1 MQAKKEKEKIRV
13 WKKEEKKKKTN
24 VQMVSPA
31 KTKIPHKQMAQ
42 KKYRA
47 I

>member
-1 MQAKKEKEKIRV
+1 MCKEKRRE
-13 WKKEEKKKKTN
+13 KKTN
-24 VQMVSPA
+24 VQMVSTA

-42 KKYRA
+42 NKYRA